1 MIRVQPEPPHYFKN
15 ASNRALPAGIAGIV
29 AARRTASYFFVNSQF
44 AVPL

>member
-1 MIRVQPEPPHYFKN
+1 MNRGQLEPPPYFEN
-15 ASNRALPAGIAGIV
+15 TSNLALPAGIAGIF